1 MEQSFQNE
9 SPTEF
14 ILIEPPELPRKEIE
28 HLVGTRIN
36 NIDLYQ
42 RAFTHKSA
50 LKRYT
55 LTQSFE
61 TMEFMGDSVLGF
73 VITKMLFD
81 EYENYQ
87 EGFLTK
93 ARTKLVRGNTLAD
106 IAMKLELHKWI
117 LMDEKGIRHG
127 WNRNEKI
134 LEDVFE
140 SFIGAIY
147 LDLGMVHAKKFI
159 LNIFQNPEFVNM
171 DYLMV
176 DDNYKD
182 QLMRYCQL
190 NKFELPQYNVHSQN
204 NGEFVIHVVVNGKNV
219 SSGQAKIKKYAEQ
232 DAAKNAL
239 KHLNQI

>member
-14 ILIEPPELPRKEIE
+14 ILIEPPELSRKDIE
-28 HLVGTRIN
+28 QLVGTRIN
-36 NIDLYQ
+36 DINLYQ

-106 IAMKLELHKWI
+106 IAMKLELYKWI

-127 WNRNEKI
+127 WMKNEKI

-147 LDLGMVHAKKFI
+147 LDLGMVHTKKFI

-190 NKFELPQYNVHSQN
+190 NKFELPQYNVYSQY
-204 NGEFVIHVVVNGKNV
+204 NGEFVIHVIVNGKNV
-219 SSGQAKIKKYAEQ
+219 SSGHAKIKKHAEQ

-239 KHLNQI
+239 KHLDHI